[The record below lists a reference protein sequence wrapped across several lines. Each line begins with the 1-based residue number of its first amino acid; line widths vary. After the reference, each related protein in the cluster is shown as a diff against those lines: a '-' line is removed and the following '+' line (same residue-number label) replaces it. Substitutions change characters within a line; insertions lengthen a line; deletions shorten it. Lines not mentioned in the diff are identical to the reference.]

1 METTPIETKVTEEDW
16 PFGRNF
22 LLDYSLKD
30 KINIWFKN
38 LIIIIPV
45 PTEVTPQMIIK
56 NYHIMLKK
64 NWKKKKRV
72 CR

>member
-30 KINIWFKN
+30 KLVI
-38 LIIIIPV
+38 
-45 PTEVTPQMIIK
+45 
-56 NYHIMLKK
+56 
-64 NWKKKKRV
+64 
-72 CR
+72 